1 MTKIRRNA
9 TKKIRAIAAQ
19 AIRVQAY
26 DHSSSEGARALEGD
40 AIEAALAEWIEW
52 ARNRGPRSSCGA
64 DLREGEKRYG
74 SKLHGGRLELRSQ
87 TVLRLSF
94 HTNAGLEFLLTDEPA
109 GEVTNHAAPW
119 GMRDDA

>member
-1 MTKIRRNA
+1 MKIRRNA
-9 TKKIRAIAAQ
+9 TKKIRAIAAR

-26 DHSSSEGARALEGD
+26 NHSSSEAARPLEGD
-40 AIEAALAEWIEW
+40 AIETALAEWIEW
-52 ARNRGPRSSCGA
+52 ARNRGPRSSCSA
-64 DLREGEKRYG
+64 DLNEAEKRYG
-74 SKLHGGRLELRSQ
+74 SKLPGGRLELRSQ

-109 GEVTNHAAPW
+109 GETTVHAAPY